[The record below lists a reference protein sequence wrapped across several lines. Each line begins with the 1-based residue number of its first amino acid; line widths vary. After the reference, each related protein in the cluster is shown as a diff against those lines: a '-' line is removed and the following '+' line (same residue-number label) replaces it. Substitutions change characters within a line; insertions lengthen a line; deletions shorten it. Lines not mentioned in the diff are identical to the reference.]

1 MPNHSFAIY
10 KMENNT
16 MINVAAAAKEEA
28 PDLSSLLAHEDTLD
42 IRKPN

>member
-1 MPNHSFAIY
+1 
-10 KMENNT
+10 MENNT
-16 MINVAAAAKEEA
+16 MTNVAAGGKDEA